1 MCPLGMPDADGRI
14 GWPPPRTAALTRGL
28 HPPVNGPDSSEQA
41 LAAPLRRAVAAGR
54 AMMLSWQGVDGPRL
68 ETVRVLLDARGMRAS
83 GTVVSAVA
91 GSAAAF
97 AASYSL
103 ATDEAGV
110 VSRLSV
116 RCIAAG
122 GERQLSANRSEEGI
136 WLVDHGYGG
145 AARTRFDGAMDVDV
159 AECLLFNALPVR
171 RLRLH
176 REFGAHQL
184 AMVYVDLPSLAVQLT
199 RQDYRTVAVRE
210 NSAVVELAT
219 GEHSAALTLDTH
231 GMVTDYPG
239 LARRL

>member
-1 MCPLGMPDADGRI
+1 M
-14 GWPPPRTAALTRGL
+14 
-28 HPPVNGPDSSEQA
+28 NGPDSREQT
-41 LAAPLRRAVAAGR
+41 LAAPAGRAVAAGR
-54 AMMLSWQGVDGPRL
+54 GMMLSWQGVDGPRL
-68 ETVRVLLDARGMRAS
+68 ETARIRLGGRGMRTS

-91 GSAAAF
+91 GSASAF

-116 RCIAAG
+116 RCTTAG
-122 GERQLSANRSEEGI
+122 GERQLNANRSEEGI
-136 WLVDHGYGG
+136 WLVDYGYGG

-159 AECLLFNALPVR
+159 AECALFNALPVR

-176 REFGAHQL
+176 REFGAREL

-199 RQDYRTVAVRE
+199 RQRYRTVAVRE
-210 NSAVVELAT
+210 DSAVVELAS
-219 GEHSAALTLDTH
+219 GDLSAELTLDPH
-231 GMVTDYPG
+231 GMVTHYPG

>member
-1 MCPLGMPDADGRI
+1 M
-14 GWPPPRTAALTRGL
+14 
-28 HPPVNGPDSSEQA
+28 NGPDSSEQA
-41 LAAPLRRAVAAGR
+41 LVAPSRRAVPPGR

-68 ETVRVLLDARGMRAS
+68 ETARVRLGGCGMRAS

-91 GSAAAF
+91 GSASAF

-110 VSRLSV
+110 VSGLSV
-116 RCIAAG
+116 RCTTAG

-145 AARTRFDGAMDVDV
+145 AARTRFEGAMDVDV
-159 AECLLFNALPVR
+159 AECVLFNALPVR

-176 REFGAHQL
+176 REFGAHEL
-184 AMVYVDLPSLAVQLT
+184 AMVYVDLPSLAVQLM
-199 RQDYRTVAVRE
+199 QQHYRTVAVRE
-210 NSAVVELAT
+210 GSAVVEVAT
-219 GEHSAALTLDTH
+219 GEHSAELTLDAH
-231 GMVTDYPG
+231 GMVNDYPG